1 MSVQPTY
8 FVPRS
13 SYYNSS
19 SREYSVDDSIS
30 KAEYFSNAVLEDTYD
45 QAYKSRVR
53 DAELMRNA
61 NSTIE
66 SAMASG
72 NDQASAGDL
81 GVRESVWTPTRYAYS
96 LDTQAYLGDL
106 LSIYAG
112 RQPSLPS
119 RKPDGVYY
127 RPIVPTAGLQAS
139 LPPVYRVDSR
149 ISPDDIIYE
158 PASYSRLRDQ
168 VRDVKGKMDVE
179 KQLLDR
185 YLGNDPSSLRNKA
198 VEGSVNI
205 PDYYACGGD
214 PRNQPVSELRRKLRR
229 MVCAGKTTKKYNPNY
244 YKVSE

>member
-1 MSVQPTY
+1 MGTSSDSIAGPNVGTEGSHKPRKNMAMSVQPTY

-81 GVRESVWTPTRYAYS
+81 GEGECVDTYA
-96 LDTQAYLGDL
+96 
-106 LSIYAG
+106 
-112 RQPSLPS
+112 
-119 RKPDGVYY
+119 
-127 RPIVPTAGLQAS
+127 
-139 LPPVYRVDSR
+139 
-149 ISPDDIIYE
+149 
-158 PASYSRLRDQ
+158 
-168 VRDVKGKMDVE
+168 
-179 KQLLDR
+179 
-185 YLGNDPSSLRNKA
+185 
-198 VEGSVNI
+198 
-205 PDYYACGGD
+205 
-214 PRNQPVSELRRKLRR
+214 
-229 MVCAGKTTKKYNPNY
+229 
-244 YKVSE
+244 

>member
-1 MSVQPTY
+1 MSVGNSLVGRIQPVFAPT
-8 FVPRS
+8 FVSRS
-13 SYYNSS
+13 SYDSS

-139 LPPVYRVDSR
+139 LPPVLDQPIPEEQAVATQPENNDGADKEDS
-149 ISPDDIIYE
+149 
-158 PASYSRLRDQ
+158 
-168 VRDVKGKMDVE
+168 
-179 KQLLDR
+179 
-185 YLGNDPSSLRNKA
+185 SSKA

>member
-1 MSVQPTY
+1 MAMSVQPTY

-61 NSTIE
+61 NSTI
-66 SAMASG
+66 
-72 NDQASAGDL
+72 
-81 GVRESVWTPTRYAYS
+81 
-96 LDTQAYLGDL
+96 
-106 LSIYAG
+106 
-112 RQPSLPS
+112 
-119 RKPDGVYY
+119 DGVYY

-139 LPPVYRVDSR
+139 LPPVLDQPIPEEQAVATQPENNDGADKKEEDS
-149 ISPDDIIYE
+149 
-158 PASYSRLRDQ
+158 
-168 VRDVKGKMDVE
+168 
-179 KQLLDR
+179 
-185 YLGNDPSSLRNKA
+185 SSKA

-229 MVCAGKTTKKYNPNY
+229 MVCAGKTTKKYNPHY